1 MLSIYSNPFQLQL
14 RLHQNKTCQKISVKD
29 FLEIPQDTKN
39 TYCKNCKQWI
49 DLNESQT
56 HKNEGHNLTNKMVI
70 PERCDYHSYRT
81 SKVMCINCN
90 LVMCSLCYE
99 SFVIHKNHV
108 VISIDDFKEDKYI
121 VSIKNF
127 LDCFKEKLFKSENW
141 LYNIIIQQ
149 NHFKESK
156 EYIDNKDSSIINIL
170 NLFIKHQQNQEQN
183 ELFILSQTLLF
194 YIDLFNIYSKL
205 SENHANKKTIINYS
219 NIINNIYKQQTKLQI
234 FDSFINSIDY
244 SSEKVPLE
252 YFNNTLFQP
261 FMSMY
266 SLNYLFTMSL
276 ENKILCIA
284 IIKNKVIA
292 IGSSINIMFYSFF
305 EQTQSFI
312 EKGKIDIEAGSIQ
325 EGKDGLIYLST
336 FEGIEIITLNST
348 YTSYTKVHSIKD
360 QIMKLS
366 YVLGSNAEPIGKILL
381 SKQQDIIYYINF
393 FRDTSCIFYFKYK
406 RVAQYDFIIHKD
418 FDKLIYKVILTG
430 KTDSIL
436 VCCFSKGIKIIS
448 LDTKE
453 IIMEIFNYLYNP
465 IELND
470 GMVLCFGINKSI
482 KFQNLSHS
490 ESVHV
495 TLVNNEELNNYNGV
509 KFEPLLLEGNVLLM
523 YNGTQFNVV
532 EIMEQN
538 FVLHNSAIEIQMDC
552 KAQYERI
559 SPLIIHKDLQNS
571 NYLIAVLNKISCK
584 LVVLQLIKN

>member
-14 RLHQNKTCQKISVKD
+14 KLQHNNNYQKISVKD
-29 FLEIPQDTKN
+29 FLEIPQDSKN
-39 TYCKNCKQWI
+39 IYCKNCKQWI
-49 DLNESQT
+49 DLDKSQT

-70 PERCDYHSYRT
+70 PEKCDYHSYRT

-90 LVMCSLCYE
+90 LIMCSLCYE
-99 SFVIHKNHV
+99 SFVIHKNHMI
-108 VISIDDFKEDKYI
+108 ISIDDFKEDKCI
-121 VSIKNF
+121 DSIKNF
-127 LDCFKEKLFKSENW
+127 LDCFKEKLFKIENW

-149 NHFKESK
+149 NNFKESK

-170 NLFIKHQQNQEQN
+170 NLFIRHQQTQEQN

-205 SENHANKKTIINYS
+205 SDNYTNKKTIINYS
-219 NIINNIYKQQTKLQI
+219 NIIKNIYEQQTKLKI
-234 FDSFINSIDY
+234 FDSFTNSIDY

-266 SLNYLFTMSL
+266 SLNYISTISL
-276 ENKILCIA
+276 ENKILCIT
-284 IIKNKVIA
+284 ILKSKVVA
-292 IGSSINIMFYSFF
+292 IGSSIDITFHSFF

-336 FEGIEIITLNST
+336 YEGIEIITLNST

-360 QIMKLS
+360 QVMKLS
-366 YVLGSNAEPIGKILL
+366 YVLESNVEPIGKIIL

-393 FRDTSCIFYFKYK
+393 RNTSCIFYFKYK
-406 RVAQYDFIIHKD
+406 RVDQYDLIMNRE

-430 KTDSIL
+430 KTGPIL

-453 IIMEIFNYLYNP
+453 IIIKISNYLHNP
-465 IELND
+465 IEFND
-470 GMVLCFGINKSI
+470 EIVLCFGTKKSMM
-482 KFQNLSHS
+482 FHNLSHS
-490 ESVHV
+490 ESVHI
-495 TLVNNEELNNYNGV
+495 TLVNNEGLNNYNGI

-532 EIMEQN
+532 ELMEQN
-538 FVLHNSAIEIQMDC
+538 FLLHNSAIKIQMDC
-552 KAQYERI
+552 KAQYGQI

-571 NYLIAVLNKISCK
+571 NYLIAVLDKITCK